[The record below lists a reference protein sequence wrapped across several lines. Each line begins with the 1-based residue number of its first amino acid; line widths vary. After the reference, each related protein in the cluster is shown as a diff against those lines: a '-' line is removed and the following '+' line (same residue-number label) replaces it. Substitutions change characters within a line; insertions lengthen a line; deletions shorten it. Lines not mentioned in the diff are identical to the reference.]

1 MLGSPV
7 PVHTAHPLY
16 PEEKCPCPYPL
27 THGRMLSPSTRL
39 SRASSRLASS
49 ITLVHTQVQQL
60 REAWASQ
67 YATLL
72 QDEALH
78 KQTVHQ
84 VEATLRTLAIAIY
97 QSTDRKE
104 IAPGVK
110 VREMTRLIYDPQEA
124 LTWAIAHQM
133 ALMLDVKAFEQL
145 AKVTALPFVTRTTAL
160 QATLSP
166 CLPGERPAASPV
178 QRQPPVNAAV
188 CQPGVNIQSR

>member
-1 MLGSPV
+1 MS
-7 PVHTAHPLY
+7 
-16 PEEKCPCPYPL
+16 
-27 THGRMLSPSTRL
+27 LSPDPRPYAVTLDEALQSV
-39 SRASSRLASS
+39 
-49 ITLVHTQVQQL
+49 ITARQQYNLVHTQIQQL

-84 VEATLRTLAIAIY
+84 VEATLRALAIGIY

-104 IAPGVK
+104 IAPGIK

-124 LTWAIAHQM
+124 LTWALAHQI
-133 ALMLDVKAFEQL
+133 ALMLDVKTFEQL

-166 CLPGERPAASPV
+166 CLPGEQPSLTRPRATLQS
-178 QRQPPVNAAV
+178 
-188 CQPGVNIQSR
+188 GVNTQSH

>member
-1 MLGSPV
+1 MSLSLV
-7 PVHTAHPLY
+7 TLDEAIQMVITARQQY
-16 PEEKCPCPYPL
+16 
-27 THGRMLSPSTRL
+27 
-39 SRASSRLASS
+39 S
-49 ITLVHTQVQQL
+49 IVHTQVQEL

-72 QDEALH
+72 QDEAQH

-84 VEATLRTLAIAIY
+84 VEATLRALALVIY

-110 VREMTRLIYDPQEA
+110 VRELTRLIYDPQEA

-145 AKVTALPFVTRTTAL
+145 AKVTALPFVTRTTTL

-166 CLPGERPAASPV
+166 CLPGEQPAASPV
-178 QRQPPVNAAV
+178 QKATSNRADREETYGSHGPLEDVD
-188 CQPGVNIQSR
+188 

>member
-1 MLGSPV
+1 MP
-7 PVHTAHPLY
+7 
-16 PEEKCPCPYPL
+16 
-27 THGRMLSPSTRL
+27 LSPDPWPYAVTLDEALQTVITARQQY
-39 SRASSRLASS
+39 S
-49 ITLVHTQVQQL
+49 IVHTQVQQL

-67 YATLL
+67 YAPLL
-72 QDEALH
+72 QEEALQ

-84 VEATLRTLAIAIY
+84 VEAMLRALAVEIY

-124 LTWAIAHQM
+124 LTWAITHQM
-133 ALMLDVKAFEQL
+133 ALILDVKAFEQL

-166 CLPGERPAASPV
+166 CLPGEQPASTAIQEASSQSTPQCASPDATFNRADREETYGSHGSLEDV
-178 QRQPPVNAAV
+178 V
-188 CQPGVNIQSR
+188 

>member
-1 MLGSPV
+1 MSLFLPQW
-7 PVHTAHPLY
+7 
-16 PEEKCPCPYPL
+16 
-27 THGRMLSPSTRL
+27 PSTVTL
-39 SRASSRLASS
+39 DEAIQSV
-49 ITLVHTQVQQL
+49 ITTRQQYRIVHTQVQQL

-67 YATLL
+67 YAPLL
-72 QDEALH
+72 RDEALH

-84 VEATLRTLAIAIY
+84 VEATLRALAVAIY

-124 LTWAIAHQM
+124 LTWAITHQM

-145 AKVTALPFVTRTTAL
+145 AKVTALPFVTRTVEP

-178 QRQPPVNAAV
+178 PEAPSNHVDREETYGSHGPLEDAV
-188 CQPGVNIQSR
+188 

>member
-1 MLGSPV
+1 MSLSLPQWPHAV
-7 PVHTAHPLY
+7 TLEEAIQTVITARQQYH
-16 PEEKCPCPYPL
+16 
-27 THGRMLSPSTRL
+27 
-39 SRASSRLASS
+39 
-49 ITLVHTQVQQL
+49 LVHTQVQQL
-60 REAWASQ
+60 REAWTTQ

-84 VEATLRTLAIAIY
+84 VEAMLRTLAIAIY
-97 QSTDRKE
+97 QSTDSKE

-145 AKVTALPFVTRTTAL
+145 ARVAPLPFVTRTVEP

-166 CLPGERPAASPV
+166 CLPGEQPAALPV
-178 QRQPPVNAAV
+178 QEEPSNPESTPNRTDREETYGSHSPLEEVV
-188 CQPGVNIQSR
+188 

>member
-1 MLGSPV
+1 M
-7 PVHTAHPLY
+7 
-16 PEEKCPCPYPL
+16 
-27 THGRMLSPSTRL
+27 SPSPDPWPYAVTLDEALQTVITARQQY
-39 SRASSRLASS
+39 S
-49 ITLVHTQVQQL
+49 IVHTQVQQL
-60 REAWASQ
+60 REAWATQ

-84 VEATLRTLAIAIY
+84 VEATLRALAIVLY
-97 QSTDRKE
+97 QSTDRKD

-145 AKVTALPFVTRTTAL
+145 ARMTSLPFVTRTVEP

-166 CLPGERPAASPV
+166 CLPGEQPAASPV
-178 QRQPPVNAAV
+178 QSVNATGY
-188 CQPGVNIQSR
+188 QPEDHTQSR

>member
-1 MLGSPV
+1 MS
-7 PVHTAHPLY
+7 
-16 PEEKCPCPYPL
+16 
-27 THGRMLSPSTRL
+27 LSPDPWPYAVTL
-39 SRASSRLASS
+39 DEAIQMV
-49 ITLVHTQVQQL
+49 ITARQQYHIVHTQVQQL

-67 YATLL
+67 YAMLL

-84 VEATLRTLAIAIY
+84 VEATLRALAVEIY

-124 LTWAIAHQM
+124 LVWAITHQM
-133 ALMLDVKAFEQL
+133 ALMLDVKTFEQL
-145 AKVTALPFVTRTTAL
+145 AKVSSLPFVTRTTAL

-166 CLPGERPAASPV
+166 CWPGEQPASTAIPADTSKSTPHGASPESTPNHV
-178 QRQPPVNAAV
+178 DGQETYGSHCPLEDVV
-188 CQPGVNIQSR
+188 

>member
-1 MLGSPV
+1 MS
-7 PVHTAHPLY
+7 
-16 PEEKCPCPYPL
+16 
-27 THGRMLSPSTRL
+27 LSPDPWPSAVTLKEALQTVITARQQY
-39 SRASSRLASS
+39 S
-49 ITLVHTQVQQL
+49 IVHTQVQQL
-60 REAWASQ
+60 REDWATQ

-84 VEATLRTLAIAIY
+84 AEATLRTLAIAIY

-110 VREMTRLIYDPQEA
+110 VREITRLIYDPQEA

-145 AKVTALPFVTRTTAL
+145 AKVTVLPFVTKTTAL

-166 CLPGERPAASPV
+166 CLPGEQPAGTPV
-178 QRQPPVNAAV
+178 QEATSNH
-188 CQPGVNIQSR
+188 IDI

>member
-1 MLGSPV
+1 MS
-7 PVHTAHPLY
+7 
-16 PEEKCPCPYPL
+16 
-27 THGRMLSPSTRL
+27 LSPDPWPHAVTLDEALQSV
-39 SRASSRLASS
+39 
-49 ITLVHTQVQQL
+49 ITARQQYHTIHTQVQQL

-72 QDEALH
+72 QDEAQH

-104 IAPGVK
+104 IAPGIK

-166 CLPGERPAASPV
+166 CLPGERACSLTHPRGTLQV
-178 QRQPPVNAAV
+178 DAAV
-188 CQPGVNIQSR
+188 CQPGVNTNRADREETYGSHGPLEDVV

>member
-1 MLGSPV
+1 MS
-7 PVHTAHPLY
+7 
-16 PEEKCPCPYPL
+16 
-27 THGRMLSPSTRL
+27 LSPDPWPSAVTL
-39 SRASSRLASS
+39 DEALQTV
-49 ITLVHTQVQQL
+49 ITARQQYHLVHTQVQEL
-60 REAWASQ
+60 REAWATQ

-84 VEATLRTLAIAIY
+84 VEATLRTLAIALY

-124 LTWAIAHQM
+124 LTWAITHQM
-133 ALMLDVKAFEQL
+133 ALMLDVKTFEQL
-145 AKVTALPFVTRTTAL
+145 AKVTALPFVTKTTAL

-166 CLPGERPAASPV
+166 CLPGEQPVASPV
-178 QRQPPVNAAV
+178 QEATPNRAD
-188 CQPGVNIQSR
+188 G

>member
-1 MLGSPV
+1 M
-7 PVHTAHPLY
+7 
-16 PEEKCPCPYPL
+16 
-27 THGRMLSPSTRL
+27 SPSPDPWPYAVTL
-39 SRASSRLASS
+39 DEALQSV
-49 ITLVHTQVQQL
+49 ITARQQYHLVHTQVQQL
-60 REAWASQ
+60 REAWATQ

-84 VEATLRTLAIAIY
+84 VEATLRALALVIY

-145 AKVTALPFVTRTTAL
+145 ARVTPLPFVTKTTAL

-166 CLPGERPAASPV
+166 CLPGEQPAASPV
-178 QRQPPVNAAV
+178 QEATSKSTPQGAS
-188 CQPGVNIQSR
+188 PGCNIQPR